1 MVDELNKKKEVGDE
15 MTLMLASK
23 WLRKNITVITSKRDW
38 SVYDNCLHDI
48 VVTCKGKDHYMRG
61 KWAASQMASHAPTTA
76 KKASKY
82 FYTNIFVHS
91 FRYMYVMAF

>member
-23 WLRKNITVITSKRDW
+23 WLRKNITVITSKRD
-38 SVYDNCLHDI
+38 CPHDI
-48 VVTCKGKDHYMRG
+48 VVTYKGKDRYMRG
-61 KWAASQMASHAPTTA
+61 KWAASQMASCAPTTA

-91 FRYMYVMAF
+91 FKYMYVMAF